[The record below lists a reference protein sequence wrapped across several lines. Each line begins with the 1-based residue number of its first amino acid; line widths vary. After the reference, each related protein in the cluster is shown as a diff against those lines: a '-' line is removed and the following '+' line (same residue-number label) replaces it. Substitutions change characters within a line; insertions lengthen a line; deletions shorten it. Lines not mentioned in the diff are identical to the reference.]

1 MEQHI
6 ARRTTASAKP
16 SPLSPHH
23 HHDHS
28 RRQSRRKSSALAPP
42 ESQPRH
48 SSSTDR
54 RGAKHHESSHNSKPK
69 SKSKSSNNPPTSIQQ
84 LAPVVTSADRAIGQG
99 ASLPVVDEKG
109 QVWYDWEEKQEFTP
123 LITVEHE
130 QSGWVN
136 FPGATGR
143 SSSVT
148 SSSSGDERDG
158 FDSASASPIRPA
170 FPLTLPLHTVLDA
183 FTFAGAGD
191 GTGTGAG
198 TGTGGGGGGGSAPAA
213 ATVDPRDPLHSLQA
227 PPGARPRGKDRR
239 FVRRVDSLPSLLD
252 RAEQKEA
259 AAREFFDASFDPVEA
274 MCAMQQQQQQ
284 QQQRQQPPERHAT
297 AATEDASTAQNKQ
310 LGFSKRASM
319 SMKGFKKMFSRKKS
333 TSA

>member
-16 SPLSPHH
+16 SPLSSHH

-28 RRQSRRKSSALAPP
+28 RRQSRRKSSALSPP
-42 ESQPRH
+42 ESQPQRH
-48 SSSTDR
+48 STSTDR
-54 RGAKHHESSHNSKPK
+54 RGVKHHESSHNSKPK
-69 SKSKSSNNPPTSIQQ
+69 SKSKPGNNRPTSTQQ
-84 LAPVVTSADRAIGQG
+84 VAPVVTSAERAIGKG

-136 FPGATGR
+136 FPGAAGR
-143 SSSVT
+143 NSSVT
-148 SSSSGDERDG
+148 SSSSSDEGCDG
-158 FDSASASPIRPA
+158 TSASPIRPA
-170 FPLTLPLHTVLDA
+170 FPLSLPLHTVLDA
-183 FTFAGAGD
+183 FTFAGGAGH
-191 GTGTGAG
+191 GTGA
-198 TGTGGGGGGGSAPAA
+198 GTGGGGGGGGSALAA
-213 ATVDPRDPLHSLQA
+213 APVDPRDPIHGLQA

-239 FVRRVDSLPSLLD
+239 IVRRVDSLPSLPD

-259 AAREFFDASFDPVEA
+259 AAREFLDASFNPVEA

-284 QQQRQQPPERHAT
+284 RQRQRQQPQEHHAT
-297 AATEDASTAQNKQ
+297 VATEDASTAQNKQ

-319 SMKGFKKMFSRKKS
+319 SMKGFKKIFSRKKS
-333 TSA
+333 TTG